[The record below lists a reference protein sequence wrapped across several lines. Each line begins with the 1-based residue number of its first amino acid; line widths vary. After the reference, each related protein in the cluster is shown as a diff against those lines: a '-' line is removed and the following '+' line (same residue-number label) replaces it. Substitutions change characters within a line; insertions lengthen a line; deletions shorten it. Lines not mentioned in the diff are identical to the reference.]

1 MKNFLILLFLS
12 LLFIGCNTNP
22 KIEPEQG
29 SEEVDTI
36 CDQKGITLQILG
48 SGGPAAGDARAST
61 GYLVW
66 FNGRPVVMIDAGG
79 GTFLRLQQAGTH
91 IRDVEFLGISHFH
104 PDHASEL
111 PVLLWSDI
119 FSNRPTP
126 LNVSG
131 PVGEGSDGLKGF
143 LSAVNDMAVPIDA
156 FTRINAIE
164 VISQKDSITTVYKD
178 KLLEVTAIGVNHANK
193 PTLAYKVTI
202 DNKSIVFGADQ
213 TLDSPGFIDFAKEAD
228 LLVLH
233 LAISEEADKP
243 FTNLHAKPLKV
254 GSVAQ
259 ESGVQRLVLSHLM
272 KLDSVH
278 PRAREFSL
286 SDINTNLKLVKD
298 SFEGTII
305 LAEDLAC
312 IGI

>member
-1 MKNFLILLFLS
+1 
-12 LLFIGCNTNP
+12 
-22 KIEPEQG
+22 
-29 SEEVDTI
+29 
-36 CDQKGITLQILG
+36 
-48 SGGPAAGDARAST
+48 
-61 GYLVW
+61 
-66 FNGRPVVMIDAGG
+66 
-79 GTFLRLQQAGTH
+79 
-91 IRDVEFLGISHFH
+91 
-104 PDHASEL
+104 
-111 PVLLWSDI
+111 
-119 FSNRPTP
+119 
-126 LNVSG
+126 
-131 PVGEGSDGLKGF
+131 
-143 LSAVNDMAVPIDA
+143 
-156 FTRINAIE
+156 
-164 VISQKDSITTVYKD
+164 
-178 KLLEVTAIGVNHANK
+178 
-193 PTLAYKVTI
+193 
-202 DNKSIVFGADQ
+202 
-213 TLDSPGFIDFAKEAD
+213 GFINFAKGAD

-254 GSVAQ
+254 GSMAQ